1 MKNLAVV
8 LVIVLFSF
16 GAFAQMPKP
25 TRKPISA
32 ARNPVGE
39 KDAFERAAALP
50 NATERV
56 TALQKFIK
64 DFPRSEQKTRAG
76 ELIFV
81 ARATLADEKL
91 RSKDAAG
98 SVELFK
104 LAVRELPKPV
114 SDAFFTE
121 VILQI
126 PNGLYFR
133 GERVAAVEVARLLEE
148 KADGNAKQI
157 LALTTFYF
165 ATEDAAEAKRLADKA
180 IGIEPNLP
188 AAYQAVGVAHRLNF
202 NLEEAAAAYSKALEL
217 DAASAVSKR
226 SLAEMKRALGKPLEA
241 IALYREI
248 LSANAAD
255 GAARTGL
262 ILALFDAENKTE
274 AEAEMT
280 KALAENKNDLLLL
293 VGAAYGYAAH
303 GDAAKAIEFAQNAII
318 IEPRYTWAHIALARG
333 LTMQKRLPEAEK
345 TLLTARRYGNF
356 PTLDYELATV
366 RLAAGFYRETADELR
381 KSFAVKDGLVTTRLG
396 GRVAANGKSFT
407 ELLASE
413 RRAGI
418 FQFTAADTSENSER
432 LKALLIL
439 FQKLDQK
446 EPDDL
451 EIAEAA
457 EAFVRGDDKMKMHRQ
472 LFAAQQLVQRK
483 KALPKV
489 YELAKAAIGG
499 VDAVL
504 DAPNSAAAVLADE
517 LYESRKYAVT
527 RGEIVTVPE
536 ISRQTLSNILRGRI
550 EDVTGAALLQEN
562 KSAEAAVRLKRA
574 VGILPEKSAWWRGS
588 MWRLGAALEADGK
601 SKEALDAYVKSYK
614 SSEADAVKYAVIE
627 SVYQKINGNIDG
639 LEAVIGAKPA
649 PVASNSPAQTP
660 IEKSDPAVQPTP
672 EARTQTVAET
682 LQTAPTS
689 NQPTNAATRVESA
702 PITEPKT
709 QDAPIVEKKPETKLP
724 EKVDNQSVENKSKS
738 LFEPIVINVPKTEPV
753 KKPSDENSETRPRL
767 PAEKESVQSCQI
779 IVSEENVSIARGD
792 KGLIVFVSLEGEG
805 DIDVKNLKTTSSD
818 PSAIEISVQ
827 PLAEGDSTR
836 DAVFIIKPISRK
848 TGTFTIKFESACGT
862 KEIPVKVR

>member
-1 MKNLAVV
+1 MKNLAVI
-8 LVIVLFSF
+8 LTIILFSLA
-16 GAFAQMPKP
+16 AFAQTPRP

-39 KDAFERAAALP
+39 KDAFEKAAALT

-64 DFPRSEQKTRAG
+64 DFPRSEQKPRAA
-76 ELIFV
+76 ELIFI

-91 RSKDAAG
+91 RSKDTIG
-98 SVELFK
+98 GTELFK

-114 SDAFFTE
+114 SDRFFTE
-121 VILQI
+121 ALLLL

-133 GERVAAVEVARLLEE
+133 GERIAAGEVARLLEE
-148 KADGNAKQI
+148 KAEGNAKQI

-180 IGIEPNLP
+180 VGLEPNLP

-217 DAASAVSKR
+217 DAVSAVSKR
-226 SLAEMKRALGKPLEA
+226 NLAEMKRALGKPLEA

-248 LSANAAD
+248 LSANTAD

-280 KALAENKNDLLLL
+280 KALAENPNDLPLL
-293 VGAAYGYAAH
+293 VGAAYWYAAH
-303 GDAAKAIEFAQNAII
+303 DDAAKAIEFAQNAII
-318 IEPRYTWAHIALARG
+318 AEPRYTWAHIALARG
-333 LTMQKRLPEAEK
+333 LIMQKRLPEAEK

-381 KSFAVKDGLVTTRLG
+381 KNFAVKDGLVTTRLG
-396 GRVAANGKSFT
+396 GRVVANGKSFT
-407 ELLASE
+407 ELLAPE

-418 FQFTAADTSENSER
+418 FQFAAADTSENAER
-432 LKALLIL
+432 LKSLLVL
-439 FQKLDQK
+439 FQKLDHK
-446 EPDDL
+446 ETDDL

-457 EAFVRGDDKMKMHRQ
+457 EAFVKGDDKMKTHRQ

-499 VDAVL
+499 IDAVL

-517 LYESRKYAVT
+517 LYENRKYAST
-527 RGEIVTVPE
+527 RGEIIVVPE

-550 EDVTGAALLQEN
+550 EDITGAALLEEN
-562 KSAEAAVRLKRA
+562 KSAEAVVRLKRA

-588 MWRLGAALEADGK
+588 MWRLGSALEADGK
-601 SKEALDAYVKSYK
+601 SKEALAAYVKSYT
-614 SSEADAVKYAVIE
+614 SGGADAVKYVVIE
-627 SVYQKINGNIDG
+627 SVYQKVNGNTDG
-639 LEAVIGAKPA
+639 LEAAIGAKPA
-649 PVASNSPAQTP
+649 PVASNASVQTP
-660 IEKSDPAVQPTP
+660 IEKSNPAVQPTL
-672 EARTQTVAET
+672 EVKAQTVTET
-682 LQTAPTS
+682 PPTVPIS
-689 NQPTNAATRVESA
+689 NQATETPMKIEPA
-702 PITEPKT
+702 PISETKTEN
-709 QDAPIVEKKPETKLP
+709 APAVEKKAETTLP
-724 EKVDNQSVENKSKS
+724 EKVDNQPVENKSKS
-738 LFEPIVINVPKTEPV
+738 LFEPIVINVPKVEPV
-753 KKPSDENSETRPRL
+753 KKPSDENRETKPRVTT
-767 PAEKESVQSCQI
+767 EKESVQSCQLV
-779 IVSEENVSIARGD
+779 VSEENVSIARGD
-792 KGLIVFVSLEGEG
+792 KGLIVFVSLEGDG
-805 DIDVKNLKTTSSD
+805 DIDVKNMKTTSSD

-827 PLAEGDSTR
+827 PLAEGDSMR
-836 DAVFIIKPISRK
+836 DAVFLIKSISRK
-848 TGTFTIKFESACGT
+848 IGTFTITFESACGV
-862 KEIPVKVR
+862 KQIPVKVR